1 MAKNAISKPTAA
13 AVVFPVNHRSTFDSI
28 AIQNNTNNTLT
39 VLVTLVDVQGGE
51 TPVWTNPAAGALT
64 LAVGAVGVVTHPIT
78 AAQFSGAGTGKI
90 AVTEAY

>member
-1 MAKNAISKPTAA
+1 MAKNAISKPTAD

-28 AIQNNTNNTLT
+28 AIQNNTSDTLT
-39 VLVTLVDVQGGE
+39 VLVTLVNLQGGDA
-51 TPVWTNPAAGALT
+51 PAWANPAAGALT
-64 LAVGAVGVVTHPIT
+64 LAVGAIGTVTHPIT